1 VSALRTL
8 LAALP
13 EPPAWRYD
21 WDALW
26 AIAPLAALLD
36 PMAHTPQNPAWHGE
50 GDVWTHTRWVCEAL
64 CSLEGFRALAADA
77 RRALALAALLHDAGK
92 PAVTRLEGGEWVA
105 PRHGPAGAR
114 LVRRLLWRDLGLC
127 GAPEA
132 AAFRESVCLLVR
144 YHARPLHLL
153 DADDPET
160 TALRLASNGALAPGF
175 TWESLCLLAEA
186 DALGRVAPDTR
197 ALVEAVALAR
207 AQAEEAGCLAG
218 PYPFRSAAVRR
229 ALFTGGRVW
238 KDQEIYDSTW
248 GEVILMSGL
257 PGTGKDTWLAEHCP
271 DLPVVSLD
279 AVRRR
284 MGALPTGDQGPV
296 AQAARE
302 LAREHLRARRPFAW
316 NATGLSARQRG
327 QQVELFEQYGAA
339 VRIVYLETAW
349 DENLRRNARRPDAV
363 PEDVI
368 DEMLGVLS
376 PPEVFEARHV
386 EWICV

>member
-1 VSALRTL
+1 
-8 LAALP
+8 
-13 EPPAWRYD
+13 
-21 WDALW
+21 
-26 AIAPLAALLD
+26 
-36 PMAHTPQNPAWHGE
+36 M
-50 GDVWTHTRWVCEAL
+50 
-64 CSLEGFRALAADA
+64 
-77 RRALALAALLHDAGK
+77 
-92 PAVTRLEGGEWVA
+92 
-105 PRHGPAGAR
+105 
-114 LVRRLLWRDLGLC
+114 
-127 GAPEA
+127 
-132 AAFRESVCLLVR
+132 R

-218 PYPFRSAAVRR
+218 PYPFRAAAGRR

-257 PGTGKDTWLAEHCP
+257 PGTGKDTWLAEYCP